1 MYAVV
6 RTGGKQV
13 RLAPGRAVRV
23 EKLPG
28 AVGEQVAFDQVLV
41 VGGEGEPRVGRPL
54 VAGARVVGTIT
65 RQGRARKIT
74 IFKSKRRGNYR
85 RQQGHRQGYTEVR
98 VESIEG

>member
-23 EKLPG
+23 ERLPG
-28 AVGEQVAFDQVLV
+28 EVGERISFDEVLV

-54 VAGARVVGTIT
+54 VSGARVVGTIT
-65 RQGRARKIT
+65 RQGRGKKIT
-74 IFKSKRRGNYR
+74 IFKSKRRKNYR
-85 RQQGHRQGYTEVR
+85 RKQGHRQEYTEVR
-98 VESIEG
+98 VEAIEG